1 MTVNEILGW
10 LRLQRIPGVGPANG
24 LKLIQHFGDVQR
36 VFSQS
41 PSDLQQAQGIGPI
54 VAERLLNPKFL
65 KEAEHQ
71 YLKIQKEE
79 VRCLP
84 ITESAYPEL
93 LRQCADAPLVLFQ
106 KGPIAFT
113 GRNILSIVGT
123 RSMTNYGRDICEQLV
138 EGLAPYD
145 PIIVSGLAYGID
157 MYAQRAAI
165 LCGLKTVSCLGHG
178 LDIIYPGR
186 HTKYIPEI
194 LEQGALLSEFWLGT
208 SPEPMNFVRR
218 NRIIAGL
225 SPATIVIESGPKG
238 GSMITADL
246 AFGYDREVFAVPGRT
261 TDPFSSG
268 CNLLIHQQ
276 KAQLLHS
283 TEQLAE
289 ALNWSLE
296 NQNTQTSTKK
306 KQRQSRGDFSEEESR
321 IFEFLSEK
329 GIQFLDEIAF
339 ACDLSVRE
347 TAAVLFQLEMKEIIC
362 PHPGKR
368 FEISL

>member
-1 MTVNEILGW
+1 MTDNEILGW

-24 LKLIQHFGDVQR
+24 LKLIRHFGEVQI

-41 PSDLQQAQGIGPI
+41 LSDLQQVQGIGPI
-54 VAERLLNPKFL
+54 MAGRLLNPKFL
-65 KEAEHQ
+65 REAENQ
-71 YLKIQKEE
+71 YLKIQNED

-84 ITESAYPEL
+84 LLDTAYPEL
-93 LRQCADAPLVLFQ
+93 LRQCVDAPLVLFQ
-106 KGPIAFT
+106 RGPMVFS
-113 GRNILSIVGT
+113 GRNLLSVVGT
-123 RSMTNYGRDICEQLV
+123 RSMTDYGRGFCEKLV
-138 EGLAPYD
+138 EGLAPYN

-157 MYAQRAAI
+157 IYAQRAA
-165 LCGLKTVSCLGHG
+165 LFCGLQTVSCLGHG

-186 HTKYIPEI
+186 HIKYIPEI

-208 SPEPMNFVRR
+208 LPEPMNFVRR

-225 SPATIVIESGPKG
+225 SPATLVIESGSKG
-238 GSMITADL
+238 GSLITADL

-268 CNLLIHQQ
+268 CNLLIRQQ

-283 TEQLAE
+283 PEQLAE
-289 ALNWSLE
+289 ALDWTLE
-296 NQNTQTSTKK
+296 SQNATVSSKK
-306 KQRQSRGDFSEEESR
+306 IHRRTRADLNEEETL
-321 IFEFLSEK
+321 IIEFLSVQ

-339 ACDLSVRE
+339 ACGLSVRE
-347 TAAVLFQLEMKEIIC
+347 TAALLFQMEMKEIIR

-368 FEISL
+368 FEVLL